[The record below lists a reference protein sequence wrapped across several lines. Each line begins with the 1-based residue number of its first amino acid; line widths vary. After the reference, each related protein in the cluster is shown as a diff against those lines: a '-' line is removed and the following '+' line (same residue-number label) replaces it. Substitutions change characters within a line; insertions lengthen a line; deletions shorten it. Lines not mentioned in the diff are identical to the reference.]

1 MASFIARP
9 DPRHGRRK
17 GPDVILRPVKPAFNK
32 ALAAA
37 AFLALAAA
45 SSHAGTIEVTARDAK
60 GAMLEDAVVWAMPKA
75 GGAPARK
82 RDAEIEQ
89 KDRQFMPLVTAV
101 QVGTSIN
108 FPNRDTIRH
117 HVYSFSAPKPFE
129 IKLYVGTPAAPV
141 VFDKPGEVVLGCNI
155 HDHMLA
161 YVYVVE
167 TPWFAKTGADGN
179 ARIEGLPAGEYDVRV
194 WHYAQSA
201 PIAPYVLR
209 VPAEGPA
216 PVGFAVALKALPPR
230 AAPK

>member
-1 MASFIARP
+1 M
-9 DPRHGRRK
+9 
-17 GPDVILRPVKPAFNK
+17 KPAFIR
-32 ALAAA
+32 AFAAA
-37 AFLALAAA
+37 ATFAFAAPF
-45 SSHAGTIEVTARDAK
+45 SHGGTVEVTARDAK
-60 GAMLEDAVVWAMPKA
+60 GAALEDAVVWVLPKTGA
-75 GGAPARK
+75 APARR

-89 KDRQFMPLVTAV
+89 KDRQFMPLVTVV
-101 QVGTSIN
+101 QVGTPVN

-129 IKLYVGTPAAPV
+129 IKLYVGTPVAPV

-167 TPWFAKTGADGN
+167 TPWFAKTGADGR
-179 ARIEGLPAGEYDVRV
+179 ARIEGVPAGEHEVRV
-194 WHYAQSA
+194 WHFAQAA
-201 PIAPYVLR
+201 PIAPYGLR

-230 AAPK
+230 ALPK

>member
-1 MASFIARP
+1 MP
-9 DPRHGRRK
+9 
-17 GPDVILRPVKPAFNK
+17 
-32 ALAAA
+32 LAGA
-37 AFLALAAA
+37 AFLFFAALP
-45 SSHAGTIEVTARDAK
+45 SHGGTVEVTARDAK
-60 GAMLEDAVVWAMPKA
+60 GANLEDAVIWVTPKA

-89 KDRQFMPLVTAV
+89 KDRQFMPLVTVV
-101 QVGTSIN
+101 QVGTPIN

-129 IKLYVGTPAAPV
+129 IKLYVGTPVAPV

-167 TPWFAKTGADGN
+167 TPWFAKTGADGR
-179 ARIEGLPAGEYDVRV
+179 ARIEGVPAGEYEVRV
-194 WHYAQSA
+194 WHFAQVA
-201 PIAPYVLR
+201 PLAPYTLR
-209 VPAEGPA
+209 VLSEGSA

-230 AAPK
+230 ATPR

>member
-1 MASFIARP
+1 M
-9 DPRHGRRK
+9 
-17 GPDVILRPVKPAFNK
+17 KPAFLR

-37 AFLALAAA
+37 AFLALAPTRAA
-45 SSHAGTIEVTARDAK
+45 AGTVEVTTRDAK
-60 GAMLEDAVVWAMPKA
+60 GAALEDAVVWVLPKA
-75 GGAPARK
+75 GAAPARK

-89 KDRQFMPLVTAV
+89 KDRQFMPLVTVV
-101 QVGTSIN
+101 QVGTAIN

-117 HVYSFSAPKPFE
+117 HVYSFSPPKPFE
-129 IKLYVGTPAAPV
+129 IKLYVGTPVAPV

-167 TPWFAKTGADGN
+167 TPWFAKTGPDGR
-179 ARIEGLPAGEYDVRV
+179 ARIEGVPAGEYEVRV
-194 WHYAQSA
+194 WHFAQA
-201 PIAPYVLR
+201 TPIAPVALR

-230 AAPK
+230 AVPK